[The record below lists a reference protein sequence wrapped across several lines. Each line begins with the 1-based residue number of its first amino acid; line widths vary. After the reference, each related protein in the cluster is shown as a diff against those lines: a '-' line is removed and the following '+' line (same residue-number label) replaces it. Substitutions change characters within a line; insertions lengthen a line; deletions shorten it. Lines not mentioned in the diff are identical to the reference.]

1 MTTVC
6 TLSTAAEEKSQRGRA
21 ERQGR
26 EAGQRGRAERQGNH
40 VFIHDS
46 SFVFPALILF
56 INIDIVD

>member
-26 EAGQRGRAERQGNH
+26 EAGQRGRAGRQGREAGESC
-40 VFIHDS
+40 FYS
-46 SFVFPALILF
+46 
-56 INIDIVD
+56 